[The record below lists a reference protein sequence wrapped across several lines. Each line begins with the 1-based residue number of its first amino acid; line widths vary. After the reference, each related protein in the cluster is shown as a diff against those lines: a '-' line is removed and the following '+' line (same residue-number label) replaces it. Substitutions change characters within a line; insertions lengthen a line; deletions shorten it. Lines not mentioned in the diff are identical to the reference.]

1 MTEKTPPYP
10 ADLEAKGWSLDLDY
24 ERIEQSD
31 TWAIA
36 LPEQRPWLLMLWLVS
51 WRQVPVASLP
61 ISHKLI
67 AARLGMPEAKFSEW
81 ADVLLSGWEMAS
93 DGRMYHKT
101 LTDHVLRMAN
111 KRVKDRERVHN
122 FRLRSR
128 VNNGGFAACNVLPTH
143 ELHVSSAPTPTPTPT
158 PLIQEPT
165 VLVPEP
171 LAQAHERLPPCPTQ
185 ELVDLYHH
193 HLPMLPRVEV
203 LNDGRRRALSARWR
217 EVVTD
222 KDIAKTESPKS
233 AAVDFFGWYF
243 GHASR
248 SAFLTGR
255 AKNWRADFDFLI
267 TPSKFAK
274 VIEGHYHKD
283 TV

>member
-1 MTEKTPPYP
+1 MRHYPHHIGDFDKATRHLTRIERSVYRDLLDTYYDTERALT
-10 ADLEAKGWSLDLDY
+10 LDLPALCRKIVARSNEEATAVQQVLNEFFTETPTGWYHDRC
-24 ERIEQSD
+24 EAE
-31 TWAIA
+31 IA
-36 LPEQRPWLLMLWLVS
+36 AYHANTSQKAMAGK
-51 WRQVPVASLP
+51 ASA
-61 ISHKLI
+61 
-67 AARLGMPEAKFSEW
+67 AARLLKKQQALNGKS
-81 ADVLLSGWEMAS
+81 
-93 DGRMYHKT
+93 T
-101 LTDHVLRMAN
+101 HV
-111 KRVKDRERVHN
+111 ERPLNSVATAGN
-122 FRLRSR
+122 GESTNQSTSQP
-128 VNNGGFAACNVLPTH
+128 VN
-143 ELHVSSAPTPTPTPT
+143 
-158 PLIQEPT
+158 QEPDKEEPA

-171 LAQAHERLPPCPTQ
+171 LAQAPDRLPPCPTQ

-222 KDIAKTESPKS
+222 KDIAKAESPKN